1 LTAPP
6 FTLHASIDRAQAPV
20 AAMSC
25 ITLEPSILAQGAIVA
40 LPQPQTAQTLQVLLR
55 TR

>member
-1 LTAPP
+1 
-6 FTLHASIDRAQAPV
+6 
-20 AAMSC
+20 MSC

-40 LPQPQTAQTLQVLLR
+40 LPQPQTAQIFQVNLL